1 MFSFQRDLELS
12 LCDTLKGN
20 APLTAIIIHLSISR
34 PHKGM
39 LLLFL
44 NSQEVGFGHLNAY
57 VFQILNFTLR
67 ISFQNTCDG
76 IFMFDK
82 LPKPTKT
89 WRIHE
94 VTCHNKGNTHTFHSC
109 LWCKNQRSSSNSFLT
124 FWIKCQYVSIWLWS
138 RKTFLS

>member
-12 LCDTLKGN
+12 LCDTLRGN
-20 APLTAIIIHLSISR
+20 APLTAIIIHSSIQR
-34 PHKGM
+34 PHKG

-44 NSQEVGFGHLNAY
+44 DSQEVGFGHLVAY
-57 VFQILNFTLR
+57 VFQVIPLSLLR

-89 WRIHE
+89 
-94 VTCHNKGNTHTFHSC
+94 
-109 LWCKNQRSSSNSFLT
+109 
-124 FWIKCQYVSIWLWS
+124 
-138 RKTFLS
+138 

>member
-12 LCDTLKGN
+12 LCDTLRGN
-20 APLTAIIIHLSISR
+20 APLTAIIIHSSIQR
-34 PHKGM
+34 PHKGL

-44 NSQEVGFGHLNAY
+44 DSQEVGFGHLVAY
-57 VFQILNFTLR
+57 VFQVIPLSLLR

-94 VTCHNKGNTHTFHSC
+94 VTCHNKGNTYTFYSC
-109 LWCKNQRSSSNSFLT
+109 LWCEIQRSSSHSSMT
-124 FWIKCQYVSIWLWS
+124 FWIES
-138 RKTFLS
+138 